1 MSSLDDFISRIE
13 KTCGEEKSIIV
24 TFKYSKKA
32 EIIQKILQRAKL
44 TKSLAGI
51 IYEVNYKGKTFRLY
65 SSGKAIFKG
74 MKNKQILLEILSEL
88 IL

>member
-13 KTCGEEKSIIV
+13 KTCGEEKSTIV

-32 EIIQKILQRAKL
+32 EIAQKILERAKL

-51 IYEVNYKGKTFRLY
+51 IYELKYKGKTFRLY
-65 SSGKAIFKG
+65 SSGKAIFKDI
-74 MKNKQILLEILSEL
+74 KEKQVLSEILTEL

>member
-1 MSSLDDFISRIE
+1 MSSLNEFISRFE

-32 EIIQKILQRAKL
+32 EIIQKILERAKL
-44 TKSLAGI
+44 EKSLAGI
-51 IYEVNYKGKTFRLY
+51 IYEVTYMGKTFRLY
-65 SSGKAIFKG
+65 SSGKAIFKD
-74 MKNKQILLEILSEL
+74 MKDQQVVSEILSEL

>member
-1 MSSLDDFISRIE
+1 MPTLEDYISRIE
-13 KTCGEEKSIIV
+13 KTCGEEKSTIV

-32 EIIQKILQRAKL
+32 EVIKKILENSKL
-44 TKSLAGI
+44 NKSLAGL
-51 IYEVNYKGKTFRLY
+51 IYELSFQGKTFRLY

-74 MKNKQILLEILSEL
+74 VKEEETIKKILIDL